1 MSVPSTP
8 PPPSG
13 PDSRRRSRFA
23 EKLLPGGTEP
33 DPRFTLA
40 NERTFLAW
48 IRTSLA
54 LLAGGIAVEA
64 FTTDVFPEPIR
75 RGLSVLLLL
84 LGMLL
89 SAGSAVRWL
98 RVEASLRSNRP
109 LPLPL
114 IGPLL
119 AAGCAVAAA
128 VVIAVV
134 VLA

>member
-1 MSVPSTP
+1 VPST
-8 PPPSG
+8 S
-13 PDSRRRSRFA
+13 PDPRPTPGRSRFA

-64 FTTDVFPEPIR
+64 FTSDVFPEPVR
-75 RGLSVLLLL
+75 RGLAVLLLL

-98 RVEASLRSNRP
+98 RVEGSLRTQRP

-114 IGPLL
+114 IAPLL
-119 AAGCAVAAA
+119 AAGCAVVAAA
-128 VVIAVV
+128 VIAVV

>member
-1 MSVPSTP
+1 MTVPSTP
-8 PPPSG
+8 LPPSG
-13 PDSRRRSRFA
+13 PDSRRSRFA

-40 NERTFLAW
+40 NERTILAW

-64 FTTDVFPEPIR
+64 YTTDVFPEPIR
-75 RGLSVLLLL
+75 RGLAVLLLL

-89 SAGSAVRWL
+89 SAGSAVRCL

>member
-1 MSVPSTP
+1 MPST
-8 PPPSG
+8 S
-13 PDSRRRSRFA
+13 PDPRPTPGRSRLA

-64 FTTDVFPEPIR
+64 FTSDVFPEPVR
-75 RGLSVLLLL
+75 RGLAVLLLL

-98 RVEASLRSNRP
+98 RVEGSLRTQRP

-114 IGPLL
+114 IAPLL
-119 AAGCAVAAA
+119 AAGCAVVAAA
-128 VVIAVV
+128 VIAVV
-134 VLA
+134 VLG

>member
-1 MSVPSTP
+1 MTVPSTP
-8 PPPSG
+8 APPPG
-13 PDSRRRSRFA
+13 PDSRRSRFA

-89 SAGSAVRWL
+89 SAGSAIRWL

>member
-1 MSVPSTP
+1 MTVPSTP
-8 PPPSG
+8 PPPPG
-13 PDSRRRSRFA
+13 PDSRRSRFA

-89 SAGSAVRWL
+89 SAGSAIRWL

-128 VVIAVV
+128 VVIAVII
-134 VLA
+134 LA

>member
-1 MSVPSTP
+1 VTVPSTP
-8 PPPSG
+8 PPPTG
-13 PDSRRRSRFA
+13 PDSRRGRLAKR
-23 EKLLPGGTEP
+23 LLPGGSEP

-64 FTTDVFPEPIR
+64 FTTDVFPEPVR

-98 RVEASLRSNRP
+98 RVESSLRSNRP

-119 AAGCAVAAA
+119 AAGCAVAAG

>member
-1 MSVPSTP
+1 MTVPSTP
-8 PPPSG
+8 PPPPG
-13 PDSRRRSRFA
+13 PDSRRSRFA

-89 SAGSAVRWL
+89 SAGSAIRWL

>member
-1 MSVPSTP
+1 MPTAS
-8 PPPSG
+8 
-13 PDSRRRSRFA
+13 PDPRPAARRSRFA

-64 FTTDVFPEPIR
+64 FTSDVFPEPVR
-75 RGLSVLLLL
+75 RGLAVLLLL

-98 RVEASLRSNRP
+98 RVEGSLRTKRP

-114 IGPLL
+114 IAPVL
-119 AAGCAVAAA
+119 AAGCAVVAAA
-128 VVIAVV
+128 VIAVV
-134 VLA
+134 LLA